1 MFGGIETVDESERLT
16 KTCDLKSRRPDY
28 FMILKEGRKEGRK
41 HRSHASICCC
51 HWAAAELVENSV
63 DMLSADVMLVLV
75 SDGHVRMSGSIA
87 FKSHRPPDLPNGR
100 VFDAGRSNSH
110 GGCGGC
116 GGCDQGRQEK
126 R

>member
-16 KTCDLKSRRPDY
+16 KTCDLKSRRRRPDY
-28 FMILKEGRKEGRK
+28 FMILKEGRK
-41 HRSHASICCC
+41 
-51 HWAAAELVENSV
+51 ELVENSV